1 MMRGMPQIIA
11 IKPGRYLDASGTP
24 REFTADDLAASAAA
38 YDVALHEAPVVIG
51 HPADNAPA
59 FGWVRGARFDGQALA
74 LDADQVNPD
83 FAEMV
88 KSGAFKKH
96 SISFYPPTDPRNPK
110 PGVWYPRHIGFLGAQ
125 PPAIKGLPQAEFA
138 EGDQSITI
146 DFSEVDPDGLVTTL
160 RGMFRRLRDY
170 ILARDGQEIADR
182 TIPDFEVDD
191 LGGRITR
198 PDQPS
203 AEPAPL
209 FSEPPAAAPPEEES
223 PMPEQ
228 QTGAPSAD
236 DLAAREAAIAEG
248 ERRLAEAETQRRRES
263 AAAFSEGLAN
273 QGRILPR
280 HAPMVT
286 ELLLALPADGEVS
299 FAEGQIS
306 RKAAPEAL
314 FREFLESLPEA
325 IDFAEKSGSD
335 TPDVP
340 ADVLLPPGC
349 SASADRLQ
357 ALARAKAYQRQH
369 QCDFSEAVKAVTTQ

>member
-1 MMRGMPQIIA
+1 MPIKEYCTKSHIRIPIA
-11 IKPGRYLDASGTP
+11 LQWMFPTP
-24 REFTADDLAASAAA
+24 LAI
-38 YDVALHEAPVVIG
+38 LLFIAP
-51 HPADNAPA
+51 
-59 FGWVRGARFDGQALA
+59 
-74 LDADQVNPD
+74 
-83 FAEMV
+83 
-88 KSGAFKKH
+88 
-96 SISFYPPTDPRNPK
+96 
-110 PGVWYPRHIGFLGAQ
+110 
-125 PPAIKGLPQAEFA
+125 
-138 EGDQSITI
+138 
-146 DFSEVDPDGLVTTL
+146 
-160 RGMFRRLRDY
+160 
-170 ILARDGQEIADR
+170 
-182 TIPDFEVDD
+182 
-191 LGGRITR
+191 
-198 PDQPS
+198 
-203 AEPAPL
+203 
-209 FSEPPAAAPPEEES
+209 ES
-223 PMPEQ
+223 PWWLVRK
-228 QTGAPSAD
+228 G
-236 DLAAREAAIAEG
+236 
-248 ERRLAEAETQRRRES
+248 RLAEAETQRRRES